1 MMVTAKDE
9 KMMAIAVIVSFIGK
23 MHWYIISQ

>member
-1 MMVTAKDE
+1 MMVTEKDE
-9 KMMAIAVIVSFIGK
+9 MMAIAVIVSFIGK